1 MSSDSLDTGLDIDL
15 PRLVRGVTARAVSAA
30 VPFVLVGLSACGD
43 AARPVDAQTAP
54 STQSAEI
61 SIRFDVSAGHPS
73 TVQVL
78 AFRATTTTTTTTTT
92 TGASTA
98 ALSGGSNGPVD
109 WHPDVLGIVDPL
121 AAAAPEQ
128 GCALR
133 DIDLATTAVVLRG
146 GSIELQELT
155 GIGVGMTAGTGEGL
169 AATEMLLRPF
179 PRLYPDVATVV
190 GGVVGETGPHALS
203 ALPDHVTLFTAESE
217 LPVANVPV
225 PAAPRM
231 VSFNGVALDNGG
243 VTANGGAS
251 IPQIDAHDGVSVTVA
266 GGAGGR
272 IEVRPFGAT
281 IAAACAIPP
290 SAPAEA
296 VVTLPRAFI
305 AQLAR
310 AMGGPSGAPFAASIE
325 IARRTILRPS
335 LGAEGARVS
344 VEVRSAATVELRP

>member
-1 MSSDSLDTGLDIDL
+1 MPPSSRHSNHPINL
-15 PRLVRGVTARAVSAA
+15 PVARALGAA
-30 VPFVLVGLSACGD
+30 LSLAVAACGEPPRTID
-43 AARPVDAQTAP
+43 APVAP
-54 STQSAEI
+54 SAQSAEV
-61 SIRFDVSAGHPS
+61 SIRFDVSAGRPT

-78 AFRATTTTTTTTTT
+78 AFRATTTAT
-92 TGASTA
+92 
-98 ALSGGSNGPVD
+98 LSGSAAGTAP
-109 WHPDVLGIVDPL
+109 WQPDVLGIVDPL

-133 DIDLATTAVVLRG
+133 DIDLAATALMIRG

-155 GIGVGMTAGTGEGL
+155 GIGVGVGGEGL
-169 AATEMLLRPF
+169 SAAETLLRPF

-190 GGVVGETGPHALS
+190 GGVVAETGPHAL
-203 ALPDHVTLFTAESE
+203 AMLPEHVTLFTADSE
-217 LPVANVPV
+217 LPLANLAV

-231 VSFNGVALDNGG
+231 VALNGAPIDSSVAS
-243 VTANGGAS
+243 APS
-251 IPQIDAHDGVSVTVA
+251 PQIDARDGIAVTVA

-281 IAAACAIPP
+281 IAAACAIPA

-296 VVTLPRAFI
+296 VVTIPRAFM

-310 AMGGPSGAPFAASIE
+310 AMGGPSGAPFAVSIE
-325 IARRTILRPS
+325 LAHRAYLRPA
-335 LGAEGARVS
+335 LNAAGARIS